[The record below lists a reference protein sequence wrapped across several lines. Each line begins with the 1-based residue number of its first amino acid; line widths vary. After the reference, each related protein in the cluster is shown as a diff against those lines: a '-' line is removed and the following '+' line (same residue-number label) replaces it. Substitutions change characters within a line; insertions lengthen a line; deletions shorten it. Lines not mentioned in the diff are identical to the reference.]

1 MYRFQTCIITVGGA
15 MAVLH
20 TGQEGQGSEND
31 VKSGS
36 EGLENLIAKLA
47 TFTIETL
54 PTAQREEI

>member
-36 EGLENLIAKLA
+36 EGLQNMIVYKGKV
-47 TFTIETL
+47 
-54 PTAQREEI
+54 QKKSKKN

>member
-36 EGLENLIAKLA
+36 EVLEN
-47 TFTIETL
+47 FT
-54 PTAQREEI
+54 AY

>member
-36 EGLENLIAKLA
+36 EGLQNMIVCKGKV
-47 TFTIETL
+47 
-54 PTAQREEI
+54 PKKKN

>member
-1 MYRFQTCIITVGGA
+1 MTISALKQNTSSKGVLYYRFQTCIITVGGA

-36 EGLENLIAKLA
+36 EGLENLIAY
-47 TFTIETL
+47 
-54 PTAQREEI
+54 